1 MIWGVDNLGSII
13 FEMLQSCSELM
24 TTEVEVDMQLMLE
37 VDQS

>member
-1 MIWGVDNLGSII
+1 MIWGVDNLESII
-13 FEMLQSCSELM
+13 FEMLQSCLELM